1 VHEHWNNSTDKEYSR
16 NLGTGNGI
24 ELVKLKSTT
33 TSVAEAK
40 VPTGYALAQNYPN
53 PFNPSTTIR
62 FDVTTRSRVR
72 LSIFNVLGQ
81 KVAELANGE
90 MSTGSYE
97 KVWNA
102 RVASGLY
109 IYRIEAV
116 SVSDPSKRFVDEKKM
131 ILLK

>member
-1 VHEHWNNSTDKEYSR
+1 MNIGTMQTTDSTSR

-24 ELVKLKSTT
+24 ELVTLKSST
-33 TSVAEAK
+33 TSVPAASMA
-40 VPTGYALAQNYPN
+40 PTGYLLAQNFPN

-62 FDVTTRSRVR
+62 FDVATRSQVR

-81 KVAELANGE
+81 KVAELANEE

-97 KVWNA
+97 KIWNA
-102 RVASGLY
+102 RVATGMY

-116 SVSDPSKRFVDEKKM
+116 SVSDPSRRFVDEKKM
-131 ILLK
+131 VLLK